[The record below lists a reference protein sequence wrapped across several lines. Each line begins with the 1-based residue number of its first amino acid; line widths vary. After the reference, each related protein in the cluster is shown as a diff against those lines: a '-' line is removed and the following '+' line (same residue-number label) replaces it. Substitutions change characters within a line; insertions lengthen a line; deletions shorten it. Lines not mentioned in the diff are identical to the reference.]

1 MAKKKKLKNFKVM
14 TARGGDAARSDAA
27 SGRSAGR
34 ADPSGGVD
42 RSGVG
47 AGSQYAQNRAKAAID
62 AQRKKTIQQLTPPS
76 QTIGGQLLRAGL
88 TLSGV
93 PFAGTVTKKLI
104 DKPYWQRGKKPT
116 KETQIVKDSKPFTP
130 FGAGEGDVQKPIIAG
145 PIPINQPIQS
155 ILPLSQRRLATV
167 SPTGRFGYT
176 VGLKKGGLLRQGK
189 PKLTKKGWK

>member
-14 TARGGDAARSDAA
+14 TARGGDAARAA
-27 SGRSAGR
+27 AARGNMEGR

-42 RSGVG
+42 RSAVG
-47 AGSQYAQNRAKAAID
+47 AGSEYAKNRARAAID

-76 QTIGGQLLRAGL
+76 QTLGGRALYAGL
-88 TLSGV
+88 TLAGV
-93 PFAGTVTKKLI
+93 PFPGTVTKKLI
-104 DKPYWQRGKKPT
+104 DRPYWERGKKPT

-130 FGAGEGDVQKPIIAG
+130 FGSGEGDIQTPIIAG

-155 ILPLSQRRLATV
+155 ILPLSQKRLATV
-167 SPTGRFGYT
+167 SPTGVFNYGF
-176 VGLKKGGLLRQGK
+176 KKGGLLRQGK